1 MSSTSV
7 SASILRPLK
16 QGLKVCWVWT
26 FPYKKRPITLDF
38 YVKILYTYSINN
50 AERTQHMSVAGK
62 QLWTPDPD
70 ITTEALDAMRVDVL
84 DRIIVARI
92 GLLLRHPFF
101 GNMATRLRIKAA
113 DDWLP
118 TAAVDGRNLFFNTQ
132 FFNAMS
138 NQEIEFVIA
147 HEILHCVFDHLTRR
161 DDRDPMIFNIAAD
174 YIVNNI
180 LVRDRIGDKPK
191 LVDCYQDFKYDGWAS
206 EEVYDDIFE
215 QAKQNG
221 EEFLK
226 ELGELLDEHLDWE
239 GNGEE
244 EGGSGNNGNVSKSQ
258 PKYSKEELREIRDE
272 IKENMMTAAQS
283 SGAGN
288 TPKEIERMISQ
299 LTEPKMNWREIIRQS
314 VQSTIRSDYTFS
326 RPSRKGQMS
335 GAILPSMD
343 FEDTIDIA
351 VCIDMSGSIG
361 EVQGKDFLGEVK
373 GIMEEFPDYNIKV
386 WCFDTKVYNEEDF
399 EANDGKDLLDY
410 ELMGGGGTDFMANWT
425 YMKEQDYVPKKLIM
439 FTDGYAWDSWG
450 DPDYCDTVFVIHSN
464 RDKGLQGPF
473 GQTVHYDA
481 AA

>member
-1 MSSTSV
+1 
-7 SASILRPLK
+7 
-16 QGLKVCWVWT
+16 
-26 FPYKKRPITLDF
+26 
-38 YVKILYTYSINN
+38 
-50 AERTQHMSVAGK
+50 MSVAGK

-70 ITTEALDAMRVDVL
+70 ITTEALDEMRVDVL

-161 DDRDPMIFNIAAD
+161 EDRDPKIFNIAAD

-191 LVDCYQDFKYDGWAS
+191 LVDCYQDFKYDGWSS
-206 EEVYDDIFE
+206 EEVYDDIYE
-215 QAKQNG
+215 QAKKNG

-226 ELGELLDEHLDWE
+226 ELGELLDEHLDWQ
-239 GNGEE
+239 GDSEE
-244 EGGSGNNGNVSKSQ
+244 EGNGSGNNNSVSKSQ

-299 LTEPKMNWREIIRQS
+299 LTEPKMNWREILRQQI
-314 VQSTIRSDYTFS
+314 QSTIKNDFTFM
-326 RPSRKGQMS
+326 RPSRKGWHMN
-335 GAILPSMD
+335 AILPGQNFD
-343 FEDTIDIA
+343 ETIDICVA
-351 VCIDMSGSIG
+351 VDMSGSIG
-361 EVQGKDFLGEVK
+361 NQQAEDFLGEVQ
-373 GIMEEFPDYNIKV
+373 GIMDEYQDYNIKL
-386 WCFDTKVYNEEDF
+386 WCFDTAVYNEAEF
-399 EANDGKDLLDY
+399 SADGGERLEEY
-410 ELMGGGGTDFMANWT
+410 EIIGGGGTEFDCNWE
-425 YMKEQDYVPKKLIM
+425 YMKEHNIQPKKFIM
-439 FTDGYAWDSWG
+439 FTDGYPWGSWG
-450 DPDYCDTVFVIHSN
+450 DEDYCETVFVIHSN
-464 RDKGLQGPF
+464 FDRKLQAPF
-473 GQTVHYDA
+473 GITTHYEDA
-481 AA
+481 A